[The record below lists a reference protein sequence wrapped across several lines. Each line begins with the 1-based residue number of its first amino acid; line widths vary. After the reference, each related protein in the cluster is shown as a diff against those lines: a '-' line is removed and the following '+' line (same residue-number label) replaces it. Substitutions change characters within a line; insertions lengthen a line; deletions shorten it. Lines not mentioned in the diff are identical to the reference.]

1 MFVELL
7 RSRPEDQSL
16 STLRSQAAFYRGKQ
30 NQRSKLA
37 IEALPTV
44 TSPPHDEKC
53 HICLEKFVGG
63 KQVKEM
69 GCKHLFHKECIVEKV
84 LGVKAVATCP
94 VCGEKVPVRADKLLG
109 EDMDWDKLDD
119 AFFQKIQIYVERGRG
134 SSA

>member
-1 MFVELL
+1 MSSSKETKPSTKPPYYEELCLLGQMAIDSFKSQPEKAKKQISSL
-7 RSRPEDQSL
+7 RSYV
-16 STLRSQAAFYRGKQ
+16 AFHRAKQ
-30 NQRSKLA
+30 NKRSKLA

-44 TSPPHDEKC
+44 TSPPHDEK
-53 HICLEKFVGG
+53 L
-63 KQVKEM
+63 
-69 GCKHLFHKECIVEKV
+69 